1 MKFYSFKNFTKAL
14 LFLFSILVIVLITTG
29 ISYWAINKVQKKN
42 NLMDIEEYS
51 PVTSLVVEKNKI
63 NRSKYPFIDVH
74 SHQWD
79 MSFSNLEKLVSEM
92 DSLNMGFMI
101 NLSGS
106 GLATFVGNQSLMD
119 LNLRKS
125 LTNIKKSFPDRFGV
139 FVNIDFNKIDNK
151 DFAENSVNIIRDA
164 VSDGAIG
171 LKVYKNLG
179 LSLKDSSGKRV
190 KVDDSRLSPIWD
202 ICGQL
207 NIPVLIHSGEPS
219 PFFDPIDKYNERW
232 LHARQKPGSFRP
244 SDKYP
249 TFKTVMDEQFN
260 MFKNHP
266 NTIFINAHM
275 GWMANDLNKLE
286 DHLDNLPNVYTEI
299 GAVIGELGRQP
310 RRARKFFID
319 YQDRLMFGKD
329 TYKKSEFDVY
339 FRVLET
345 SDEYFDYY
353 RKRHGLWKMYGL
365 DLPDEVLKKL
375 YYKNALKLFPTINKN
390 LFE

>member
-1 MKFYSFKNFTKAL
+1 MFFSFKNFLKGS
-14 LFLFSILVIVLITTG
+14 LFIVSILLLILISSG
-29 ISYWAINKVQKKN
+29 ISYYVIDITQQKN

-51 PVTSLVVEKNKI
+51 PKSTLVVEKNLKS
-63 NRSKYPFIDVH
+63 RSKFPFIDVH

-79 MSFSNLEKLVSEM
+79 MSYSNLKKLVSEM
-92 DSLNMGFMI
+92 DSLNMAYMI

-106 GLATFVGNQSLMD
+106 GIATFAGNQTLMD
-119 LNLRKS
+119 LNLEKS
-125 LTNIKKSFPDRFGV
+125 ISNVNQNFPERFGV
-139 FVNIDFNKIDNK
+139 FLNIDFNMIDHE
-151 DFAENSVNIIRDA
+151 DFHTKTVEIIKDA
-164 VSDGAIG
+164 VSKGAIG
-171 LKVYKNLG
+171 LKVYKGLG
-179 LSLKDSSGKRV
+179 LSVKDSKGIRV
-190 KVDDSRLSPIWD
+190 KVDDPRLSPIWN
-202 ICGQL
+202 ICGEL

-232 LHARQKPGSFRP
+232 LHARQKPSSFRP

-249 TFKTVMDEQFN
+249 SFKTVMGEQYN

-266 NTIFINAHM
+266 NTTFINAHM
-275 GWMANDLNKLE
+275 GWMANDLDKLGR
-286 DHLDNLPNVYTEI
+286 HLDSLPNVYTEI

-319 YQDRLMFGKD
+319 YQDRVMFGKD
-329 TYKKSEFDVY
+329 TYNKSEFDVY

-365 DLPDEVLKKL
+365 NLPDEVLKKL
-375 YYKNALKLFPTINKN
+375 YYKNALKLFPTIDKN

>member
-29 ISYWAINKVQKKN
+29 ISYWAIDKVQKKN

-106 GLATFVGNQSLMD
+106 GLATFTGNQSLMD
-119 LNLRKS
+119 LNLEKS
-125 LTNIKKSFPDRFGV
+125 LTNIKNSFPDRFGV
-139 FVNIDFNKIDNK
+139 FVNLDFNKIDNK
-151 DFAENSVNIIRDA
+151 DFAKNSVKIIEDA

-179 LSLKDSSGKRV
+179 LSLKDRSGKRV

-202 ICGQL
+202 ICGKL

-266 NTIFINAHM
+266 NTTFINAHM
-275 GWMANDLNKLE
+275 
-286 DHLDNLPNVYTEI
+286 
-299 GAVIGELGRQP
+299 
-310 RRARKFFID
+310 
-319 YQDRLMFGKD
+319 
-329 TYKKSEFDVY
+329 
-339 FRVLET
+339 
-345 SDEYFDYY
+345 
-353 RKRHGLWKMYGL
+353 
-365 DLPDEVLKKL
+365 
-375 YYKNALKLFPTINKN
+375 
-390 LFE
+390 